1 MEGNVVAAFEI
12 YLFTLDS
19 VTSYTG
25 PGTLFPNSSLG
36 NTGVGGTVT
45 FGALDGEKIV
55 VNDNDPDFKDGDTGI
70 LGIGGQS
77 SSFSGSLFNLSGSS
91 ETEYCYTLTDPN
103 TGNTVNI
110 YAFTNSGLFGLAN
123 SVVGFVADGP
133 IDPAVTY
140 SILYSDG
147 SPSVPYAS
155 LTICFAAGTQILT
168 GYGGHVAIEDLKQ
181 GDMVLTVD
189 HGPQEVRWIG
199 ARHFTAGELKQTP
212 SLRPI
217 RIRAGAMGGGRPL
230 NDLIVSPQH
239 RVLVNSKIVQQ
250 MFGEEEVLVAAK
262 QLVSIDGI
270 DVVDEISGVTYYH
283 FLCDQHEIVFAN
295 GVQTES
301 LYTGPQ
307 ALKSVLE
314 EAREEVLM
322 IFPELADV
330 HYKALHA
337 RTAVLGRQGRN
348 MALRH
353 KKNAKPLIANYGDMP
368 FGSATL
374 AKYE

>member
-1 MEGNVVAAFEI
+1 MPAHEM
-12 YLFTLDS
+12 YLFTLGS

-25 PGTLFPNSSLG
+25 PGSLFPNTSLG
-36 NTGVGGTVT
+36 NTSVGGTVT
-45 FGALDGEKIV
+45 FGTLDGEKIV
-55 VNDNDPDFKDGDTGI
+55 VNDNDPDFEDGDTGL
-70 LGIGGQS
+70 LGIGGQT

-91 ETEYCYTLTDPN
+91 ETEYSYKLTDPN
-103 TGNTVNI
+103 TGNAVNI
-110 YAFTNSGLFGLAN
+110 YAFTNSGLLGLTN

-140 SILYSDG
+140 SISYADG

-168 GYGGHVAIEDLKQ
+168 GEGGHVAIEDLKQ
-181 GDMVLTVD
+181 GDKVLTVD
-189 HGPQEVRWIG
+189 HGPQGIRWIG

-212 SLRPI
+212 TLRPI
-217 RIRAGAMGGGRPL
+217 RIRAGAMGCGRPR

-239 RVLVNSKIVQQ
+239 RVLVNSRIVQK

-270 DVVDEISGVTYYH
+270 DVVNEIGDVTYYH

-295 GVQTES
+295 GLQTES

-307 ALKSVLE
+307 ALKSLSD
-314 EAREEVLM
+314 EAREEILVT
-322 IFPELADV
+322 FPELANVD
-330 HYKALHA
+330 YKALHA
-337 RTAVLGRQGRN
+337 RAAVLGSQARN

-353 KKNAKPLIANYGDMP
+353 KRNAKPLIAHHGDMP
-368 FGSATL
+368 FGLATPSQM
-374 AKYE
+374 